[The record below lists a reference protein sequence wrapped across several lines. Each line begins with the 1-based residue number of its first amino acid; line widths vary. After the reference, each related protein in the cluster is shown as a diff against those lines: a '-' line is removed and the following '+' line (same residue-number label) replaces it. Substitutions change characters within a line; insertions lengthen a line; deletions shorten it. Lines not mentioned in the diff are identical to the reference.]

1 LFDRMTK
8 NRGKLVILSAPS
20 GAGKTT
26 LVKHLLQVFP
36 DLTFSISATSRKKR
50 TGEQHGKDY
59 YFLSAPEFREKIE
72 KGAFLEWEE
81 VYDGIFY
88 GTLKSEI
95 ERLWS
100 IGKHVLFD
108 VDVKGGIK
116 LNEYFKGR
124 GLAVFVKV
132 KDMQELEKRLRHRNT
147 ESEEGIQRRL
157 SKATYE
163 MSFEDKFDV
172 TLVSEDL
179 QKTLAKAEHLVTDF
193 VKRPNF
199 IS

>member
-1 LFDRMTK
+1 MD
-8 NRGKLVILSAPS
+8 NGKAIIFSAPS
-20 GAGKTT
+20 GSGKTT
-26 LVKHLLQVFP
+26 IVKHLLRKFK
-36 DLTFSISATSRKKR
+36 DLAFSISATTRPVRSER
-50 TGEQHGKDY
+50 ELHGKDY
-59 YFLSAPEFREKIE
+59 YFLSTEDFKRKIAQ
-72 KGAFLEWEE
+72 GDFIEWEE

-147 ESEEGIQRRL
+147 ESEEGLQRRL